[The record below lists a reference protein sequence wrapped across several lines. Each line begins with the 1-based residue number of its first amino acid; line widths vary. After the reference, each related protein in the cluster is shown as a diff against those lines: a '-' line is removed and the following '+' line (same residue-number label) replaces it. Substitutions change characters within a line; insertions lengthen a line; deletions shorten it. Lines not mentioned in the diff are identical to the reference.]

1 MHMVFHVQVDT
12 HIELIFVLFR
22 SISRTSFCGRSSSY
36 FLSSCTMSTSR
47 PDSSRLTHCTVCTL
61 DIFYSDN
68 LQEIRFYKETRLQIE
83 QQVYT
88 EIHLV
93 SGL

>member
-22 SISRTSFCGRSSSY
+22 SISHTSFCGRSSSY
-36 FLSSCTMSTSR
+36 FLSSCTTSTSR
-47 PDSSRLTHCTVCTL
+47 PDSSRLTHCTVHNL
-61 DIFYSDN
+61 DILIKN

-93 SGL
+93 SSL